1 MQHHQ
6 TGEIVNNAY
15 QILDILGRGGTGITY
30 KALHLQSQEIVALK
44 TLSLKQ
50 IKEWKVLELF
60 EREAKTLSR
69 LNHSGIPRYLD
80 FFWVDDPSDRRFYI
94 AQQLVE
100 GVSLE
105 IFVTEGGFNN
115 PTQVWNFAGIVLEIL
130 IYLQDYQPPIIH
142 RDIKP
147 QNIIIQ
153 PPISGESQAKER
165 VFLVDFGAVQD
176 TYRHTI
182 TRGSTVVGTYGYM
195 APEQF
200 RGQAVLATDLYGL
213 GATLLFILTQKN
225 PSDLPRRNLK
235 IDFRSVITLDPP
247 FADWLEKMLEPAL
260 EDRFA
265 SAREA
270 LAVLRGEEK
279 IRTTPRLIKP
289 PNSPVS
295 LQSSEAIL
303 KIEIPP
309 VGFRSDR
316 GLLYG
321 RIVFIW
327 NGILLFLVSSMLLFS
342 LILTPTN
349 YLTFGIFVILALWM
363 LRKFLYTNLSRIRLE
378 IEPPTIRLQKSLWGM
393 RHQNIQCQLIPRD
406 RVRVKLSRFPK
417 FERLF
422 SVCQIKT
429 ARKTIF
435 FGFFLTAKEQEWLS
449 AEINEF
455 LERKKTR

>member
-1 MQHHQ
+1 MQDHQ
-6 TGEIVNNAY
+6 TGEIVNNLY

-30 KALHLQSQEIVALK
+30 KARHLQTKEIVALK

-50 IKEWKVLELF
+50 INDWKVLELF
-60 EREAKTLSR
+60 EREAQTLSR

-94 AQQLVE
+94 AQQLID

-105 IFVTEGGFNN
+105 TFVAKGGFKN
-115 PTQVWNFAGIVLEIL
+115 PAQIWHFAGILLEIL
-130 IYLQDYQPPIIH
+130 IYLQDYQPPIVH

-153 PPISGESQAKER
+153 APTQGENQAKR
-165 VFLVDFGAVQD
+165 QVFLVDFGAVQD

-225 PSDLPRRNLK
+225 PSDLPRRNLT
-235 IDFRSVITLDPP
+235 IDFRSVITLDLP
-247 FADWLEKMLEPAL
+247 FANWLEKMLEPAI

-270 LAVLRGEEK
+270 LAVLKGEEK
-279 IRTTPRLIKP
+279 IRTTPRPIKP
-289 PNSPVS
+289 LNSPIA
-295 LQSSEAIL
+295 LQNSEGIL

-316 GLLYG
+316 GLFYG

-327 NGILLFLVSSMLLFS
+327 NGILLLLVLAMIFLS
-342 LILTPTN
+342 LILTPTK
-349 YLTFGIFVILALWM
+349 YLSFGIFVVLALWM
-363 LRKFLYTNLSRIRLE
+363 LRKFLYSNLSRIHLE
-378 IEPPTIRLQKSLWGM
+378 ISLQEIRLQKYLWGM
-393 RHQNIQCQLIPRD
+393 RHQNIQRQIAPRA
-406 RVRVKLSRFPK
+406 RTRTYNFFPK
-417 FERLF
+417 FKRLF
-422 SVCQIKT
+422 SVCQIQT
-429 ARKTIF
+429 ARKTIS
-435 FGFFLTAKEQEWLS
+435 FGFFLTGKEQEWLV

-455 LERKKTR
+455 LDRKKIR